1 MHDTALLAE
10 PDIGPLFAAHDG
22 GSQEDEALRRISDR
36 TTPRKVAEVAEYFAA
51 VTPDAPMTES
61 ARLTT
66 AVMVTGSAARVRPLL
81 RHLPLVERMPAGTS
95 RGDYAR
101 HLMGGEGDLPPSPIH
116 VPGIP
121 QQPERSTVLGGTRC

>member
-10 PDIGPLFAAHDG
+10 PDIGPLFADHEGDT
-22 GSQEDEALRRISDR
+22 QEDEALRRISDR

-81 RHLPLVERMPAGTS
+81 RHL
-95 RGDYAR
+95 
-101 HLMGGEGDLPPSPIH
+101 MGGEGDLPPSPIH
-116 VPGIP
+116 IP
-121 QQPERSTVLGGTRC
+121 PYPRQPERPDNRTLAAVAA